1 MEAWTMA
8 DETEKVSFGGR
19 IKDKLVAKKERDAA
33 EQRHI
38 TGEHADP
45 ERRRLPPGQRL
56 VEKWP
61 VLDLGITPTVPKDA
75 FRLDVAGEIE
85 NPVSWSWAELMA
97 QPHVRMTSDIH
108 CVTSWSR
115 YDNHWEGIS
124 ARHLLSI
131 VRPKT
136 TAKHVLFVSH
146 DNYTTNVPFERFD
159 DDDVLLAHSWEGK
172 PLDREHGGPLRIIL
186 PKLYLWKSAK
196 WIKRIVIMARDM
208 PGYWEVRG
216 YHNVGDPWEEERY
229 SER

>member
-1 MEAWTMA
+1 MA
-8 DETEKVSFGGR
+8 DDKDKVSLAGR

-38 TGEHADP
+38 TGEPADP
-45 ERRRLPPGQRL
+45 ERQRLPPGQRL

-61 VLDLGITPTVPKDA
+61 VLDLGIMPNVSKDL
-75 FRLDVAGEIE
+75 FTLDVAGEIE
-85 NPVSWSWAELMA
+85 NPVSWNWADLMA
-97 QPHVRMTSDIH
+97 QSQAKMTSDIH

-124 ARHLLSI
+124 AAHLLSI
-131 VRPKT
+131 VRPKPE
-136 TAKHVLFVSH
+136 ARHVLFVSH
-146 DNYTTNVPFERFD
+146 DNYTTNVPFEHFKA
-159 DDDVLLAHSWEGK
+159 DDVLLAHSWEGK

-196 WIKRIVIMARDM
+196 WVKRIVFMTRDM

>member
-1 MEAWTMA
+1 MA
-8 DETEKVSFGGR
+8 DGKGKVSLAGR
-19 IKDKLVAKKERDAA
+19 IKEKLVAKKERDAA

-38 TGEHADP
+38 TGRPADS

-61 VLDLGITPTVPKDA
+61 VLDLGIIPNVPKDA
-75 FRLDVAGEIE
+75 FALDVAGEIE
-85 NPVSWSWAELMA
+85 NPISWTWTDLMA
-97 QPHVRMTSDIH
+97 QPQVRMTSDIH

-115 YDNHWEGIS
+115 YDNHWEGVS
-124 ARHLLSI
+124 AHHLLSI
-131 VRPKT
+131 VRPRPE
-136 TAKHVLFVSH
+136 ARHVLFVSH
-146 DNYTTNVPFERFD
+146 DNYTTNVPFERFN

-196 WIKRIVIMARDM
+196 WVKRIVFMARDM

>member
-1 MEAWTMA
+1 MA
-8 DETEKVSFGGR
+8 DGKGKISLAGR
-19 IKDKLVAKKERDAA
+19 IKEKLVAKKERDAA

-38 TGEHADP
+38 TGRPADP
-45 ERRRLPPGQRL
+45 ERCRLPPGQRL

-61 VLDLGITPTVPKDA
+61 VLDLGIIPNVSKDA
-75 FRLDVAGEIE
+75 FALDVAGEIE
-85 NPVSWSWAELMA
+85 SPISWTWTDLMA
-97 QPHVRMTSDIH
+97 QPQARMTSDIH

-115 YDNHWEGIS
+115 YDNHWEGVS
-124 ARHLLSI
+124 VHHLLSI
-131 VRPKT
+131 VRPKPE
-136 TAKHVLFVSH
+136 ARHVLFVSH
-146 DNYTTNVPFERFD
+146 DNYTTNVPFERFN

-196 WIKRIVIMARDM
+196 WVKRIVFMARDM